1 MKKYTPEEWFFIGL
15 IFLDEFVKRTLMGLY
30 KTYVAIDTW
39 NFNRNLDERNK
50 KLAEKTPLPNNDY
63 SIKRN

>member
-1 MKKYTPEEWFFIGL
+1 MKSQSERIIALLGPTNTG
-15 IFLDEFVKRTLMGLY
+15 

-50 KLAEKTPLPNNDY
+50 KLAEQTPLPKND
-63 SIKRN
+63 